1 MEDTSSFPA
10 SFPPN
15 ASLCTASVSSRSGC
29 VDERLGHH
37 SDRGA
42 SSDGRHG
49 RSSSE
54 VSRLGVMNGLSGRQ
68 VTSHM
73 SCDQRDGLLVWC
85 ERGGASCLVWIS
97 TRWLLMKSSGQDGG
111 AALACCQFGDS
122 RAKYEA
128 KLMFY
133 LLFNPTEGFPSCFA

>member
-15 ASLCTASVSSRSGC
+15 VSSCTAGVSSRSGR
-29 VDERLGHH
+29 VDERPGYH

-42 SSDGRHG
+42 SSVGHHG
-49 RSSSE
+49 RGSSE
-54 VSRLGVMNGLSGRQ
+54 VSRLRVMSGLLDSQ
-68 VTSHM
+68 VTGHM

-97 TRWLLMKSSGQDGG
+97 TRWLLMKSSGPDAG
-111 AALACCQFGDS
+111 
-122 RAKYEA
+122 
-128 KLMFY
+128 
-133 LLFNPTEGFPSCFA
+133 